1 MVSMKVRLT
10 RERGRCWTW
19 SGLYLRLLP
28 TSPDSVPH
36 WDSRARVYL
45 ALSGLFLISSVTIHW
60 GKVWKKNK
68 KVDEIFHQGDGYES
82 WHFLSRIFMTENN
95 LKMNLNT
102 TYFGEKNCLLK
113 GVIENSIFSFFWN
126 LPWLSDVHSMIM
138 MITMLTVQIV
148 SVTSFMFKKLFIFP
162 PRTEASDSILW
173 TTCDSYNIHVMKLC
187 ISLLKLEAT
196 AYQDDYNNTLNGHF
210 LFRIALRILTC
221 AICCI
226 LTFVCSS

>member
-1 MVSMKVRLT
+1 
-10 RERGRCWTW
+10 
-19 SGLYLRLLP
+19 
-28 TSPDSVPH
+28 
-36 WDSRARVYL
+36 
-45 ALSGLFLISSVTIHW
+45 
-60 GKVWKKNK
+60 
-68 KVDEIFHQGDGYES
+68 
-82 WHFLSRIFMTENN
+82 MTENN
-95 LKMNLNT
+95 LKMNLDT
-102 TYFGEKNCLLK
+102 TYFLK
-113 GVIENSIFSFFWN
+113 KKSFMKGSNRKFNIFHFFWN

-148 SVTSFMFKKLFIFP
+148 SVTSFMFEKLFIFP

-173 TTCDSYNIHVMKLC
+173 TTCVSYNLHVTKLC
-187 ISLLKLEAT
+187 IFLLKLEAT